1 MSEEIE
7 ETSTPEPS
15 ILEKIGTAIKS
26 VFLSLFGSQ
35 SRLSYRRLL
44 VFGVGTGFCLSGL
57 LASDEWLYLALAYI
71 GGDSAQK
78 AISVFRRG

>member
-1 MSEEIE
+1 MSEEIK
-7 ETSTPEPS
+7 ETSAPDPS
-15 ILEKIGTAIKS
+15 LLQKIGDGIKG

-44 VFGVGTGFCLSGL
+44 VFGIGTGFCVSGL

>member
-1 MSEEIE
+1 MSEEILPTE
-7 ETSTPEPS
+7 DPN
-15 ILEKIGTAIKS
+15 LLQKIGAAVKGM
-26 VFLSLFGSQ
+26 FLSLFGSQ

-44 VFGVGTGFCLSGL
+44 VFGIGTWFCISGL

>member
-1 MSEEIE
+1 MSEETPAPTPSLLARIWAPIE
-7 ETSTPEPS
+7 G
-15 ILEKIGTAIKS
+15 LFMA
-26 VFLSLFGSQ
+26 LFGSQ
-35 SRLSYRRLL
+35 SRLSYRRRL
-44 VFGVGTGFCLSGL
+44 VFGVGTCFCLSGI